1 MTEGKKLNKKAL
13 LGVIALVVLIAV
25 FAIVYFVFGA
35 KAVAGSKS
43 ITIEVV
49 SQDASSIVYE
59 VNTDAEYLRQA
70 MEEAEGLEFGGTESQ
85 YGLTVEVINGE
96 TTDFNN
102 GSYWSFY
109 VNDGYC
115 NYGIDTQ
122 PVNDGDAFKIVYEV
136 YEINN

>member
-1 MTEGKKLNKKAL
+1 MTEEKKKINKKAL
-13 LGVIALVVLIAV
+13 LGVGILVALIAV
-25 FAIVYFVFGA
+25 FAVIYFAFGA
-35 KAVAGSKS
+35 KPVVGSKS

-49 SQDASSIVYE
+49 SADATSKVYE
-59 VNTDAEYLRQA
+59 VSTDAEYLRQA
-70 MEEAEGLEFGGTESQ
+70 MEEAEGLEFSGTESQ

-122 PVNDGDAFKIVYEV
+122 PVMDGDAFKIVYEV
-136 YEINN
+136 YTAQ